1 LSCISLK
8 ESNGHFLR
16 QNCSFGKP
24 IMVLDLYPSS
34 ILDGEGTP
42 TFGPEI
48 IDGICSGVVDA
59 IKGFGTDEKALL
71 LVMGKQTPEER
82 CVVHLRYKE
91 MFDKELK
98 SVIED
103 ECGRKPFGRAMKYLS
118 VPPDIAECIM
128 LHEACKG

>member
-1 LSCISLK
+1 MI
-8 ESNGHFLR
+8 
-16 QNCSFGKP
+16 
-24 IMVLDLYPSS
+24 LDLYPSCV
-34 ILDGEGTP
+34 LDGEGSP
-42 TFGPEI
+42 TFGTE
-48 IDGICSGVVDA
+48 IDGLCQGVFDA
-59 IKGFGTDEKALL
+59 TQGFGTNEKALL

-98 SVIED
+98 SVIES

>member
-1 LSCISLK
+1 MI
-8 ESNGHFLR
+8 
-16 QNCSFGKP
+16 
-24 IMVLDLYPSS
+24 LDLYPTSV
-34 ILDGEGTP
+34 LDGEGSP
-42 TFGPEI
+42 TLGV
-48 IDGICSGVVDA
+48 DGICQGIGDA
-59 IKGFGTDEKALL
+59 TKGFGTNEKALL

-98 SVIED
+98 SVIEH

-128 LHEACKG
+128 LNEACKG